1 MILVCVMLGLLGL
14 TYYRARASTICV
26 GEAVTGRAISHGG
39 KGDSAI
45 GSSGDN
51 CFFFANGI
59 IGQQIK
65 KECPI
70 RDKGISGEEGPTC
83 RVEAVISNGVIRR
96 VISARK
102 LEKPQAIRGW
112 EEE

>member
-1 MILVCVMLGLLGL
+1 MTNRLTIIRACVMLGLLGL
-14 TYYRARASTICV
+14 TYYRARASTVCV

-39 KGDSAI
+39 RGDSAI

-51 CFFFANGI
+51 CFFFAGGI
-59 IGQQIK
+59 IGRQIE

-70 RDKGISGEEGPTC
+70 RDIGISGEEGPTC
-83 RVEAVISNGVIRR
+83 RLEAVVSNGVIRR

-102 LEKPQAIRGW
+102 LDKP
-112 EEE
+112 

>member
-1 MILVCVMLGLLGL
+1 MLGLLGL
-14 TYYRARASTICV
+14 TYYRARASTVCI

-51 CFFFANGI
+51 CFFFAQGV
-59 IGQQIK
+59 IGRQIE

-70 RDKGISGEEGPTC
+70 RDIGFSDEEGPTC
-83 RVEAVISNGVIRR
+83 RVEAVVNSSVIRR
-96 VISARK
+96 VISAGK
-102 LEKPQAIRGW
+102 LDKP
-112 EEE
+112 